1 MFITAF
7 HMHFGFPLNMYSSI
21 TASYTHTSL
30 HAQSKGGN
38 LKLNDPEVWKI
49 IDNEYKRQCKGIEL
63 IASENF
69 ISSSVMEVI
78 FT

>member
-1 MFITAF
+1 MFITAL
-7 HMHFGFPLNMYSSI
+7 HLYFGFPVNMHSSI
-21 TASYTHTSL
+21 VGASHTHISL
-30 HAQSKGGN
+30 HAQGGN
-38 LKLNDPEVWKI
+38 LKSNDPEVWKI

-78 FT
+78 IT